1 MVGDA
6 QSVHFAGEGG
16 GVVIDQVAEQQ
27 DLFHRAEGLGPGHL
41 RIPLQVAELGDD
53 GGEDCFGVNG
63 FRVERFSGV
72 DHGPLPG
79 G

>member
-1 MVGDA
+1 MIGHA
-6 QSVHFAGEGG
+6 QPVHLAGEGG
-16 GVVIDQVAEQQ
+16 GVVIDQIAQQQ
-27 DLFHRAEGLGPGHL
+27 DLFHRAEGLRPGHL

-63 FRVERFSGV
+63 FRVKDCSGF